1 MNRRKFLASSAAV
14 ADSVG
19 APQSS
24 IASILSASPS
34 TAGLDINRP
43 RFGANDRPCHD
54 WSWNDWNAER
64 DLDAEKGQ
72 TAWLEKKTMPAA
84 REQGR
89 IFKLLAD
96 SSRGK
101 PVVDP
106 RCSRPTPPQERTTDT
121 TWRRRLDW
129 MELKPTPRPS

>member
-1 MNRRKFLASSAAV
+1 VPDIEMNRRKFLASSAAV

-72 TAWLEKKTMPAA
+72 TAWLQKKPCRLPENRAA
-84 REQGR
+84 SSNCWQIPRAAN
-89 IFKLLAD
+89 LLSIPGAAD
-96 SSRGK
+96 LRHPK
-101 PVVDP
+101 NA
-106 RCSRPTPPQERTTDT
+106 RPTQPGAGGSIG
-121 TWRRRLDW
+121 W
-129 MELKPTPRPS
+129 S